1 MVVSM
6 EDRRRSLDLLRRE
19 GCDRERCIVPRGVKV
34 IPKGFFKSKVIG
46 LGLPYGLR
54 SIEDR
59 VFEND
64 DLGMLTLPDGLESI
78 GFRAFFNA
86 GTIRVL
92 NIPDSV
98 RYIGPQAFVLSRLQ
112 RIDVGAGNSYF
123 TSLRGVLFDK
133 DRKTLIKFPPMME
146 EDVYYVPDTV
156 ETIADYAF

>member
-1 MVVSM
+1 M
-6 EDRRRSLDLLRRE
+6 
-19 GCDRERCIVPRGVKV
+19 
-34 IPKGFFKSKVIG
+34 IPQGFFKSRVIG
-46 LGLPYGLR
+46 LGLPNGLR

-59 VFEND
+59 AFEND
-64 DLGMLTLPDGLESI
+64 DLSVLTLPEGLVSI

-86 GTIRVL
+86 GMIKVL
-92 NIPDSV
+92 RIPDSV
-98 RYIGPQAFVLSRLQ
+98 RYIGPQAFVLPRLE
-112 RIDVGAGNSYF
+112 RIDVGEGNCDF